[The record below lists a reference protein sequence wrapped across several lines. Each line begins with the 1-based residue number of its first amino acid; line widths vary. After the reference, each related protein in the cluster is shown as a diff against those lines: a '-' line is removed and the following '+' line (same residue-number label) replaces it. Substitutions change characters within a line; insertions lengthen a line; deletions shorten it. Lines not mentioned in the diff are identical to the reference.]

1 MKSIISFAVAA
12 ALALSAGTA
21 LAGNTPSNNNT
32 SVSGSVTSGVSSGT
46 LTDSHVYSANGSST
60 HWSVARANNTTAA
73 GGLGFSGPLQ
83 VGTPLSGGEGPGL
96 SVPGYGGAAVTGAG
110 TYGTTKTVSGG
121 EGNGSTFAGAQQF
134 GLGNVSVTQNIYSG
148 NVHNNVA
155 GQVTSASQVYTNTQ
169 SVNTVTGSGHAE
181 NGSMGYG
188 LTVSGIEA
196 AGANGHIG
204 ASDVLG
210 DHQGAAAGGITHA
223 STINFS
229 VSGSTNW
236 VSNSEQNGNV
246 AYQSN
251 DIGSGG
257 DSQAAG
263 QTSGSVTSTFNVNH
277 KKHHP
282 SN

>member
-46 LTDSHVYSANGSST
+46 FTNSHVYSANGSSN
-60 HWSVARANNTTAA
+60 HWSVASANNTTAA
-73 GGLGFSGPLQ
+73 GGLGFSGPQQ
-83 VGTPLSGGEGPGL
+83 VGTPLPEV
-96 SVPGYGGAAVTGAG
+96 SVPGYGGVAATGAG
-110 TYGTTKTVSGG
+110 TYGTTRTVSGG
-121 EGNGSTFAGAQQF
+121 EGYGSTVAGAQQF
-134 GLGNVSVTQNIYSG
+134 GFGNVSVTQNIYSG
-148 NVHNNVA
+148 NVRNNVA

-169 SVNTVTGSGHAE
+169 SVNTVTGTGHAE

-188 LTVSGIEA
+188 LNVAGIEA

-204 ASDVLG
+204 ASYVLG
-210 DHQGAAAGGITHA
+210 GHQGAAAGGITHA
-223 STINFS
+223 STINSSASNS
-229 VSGSTNW
+229 VNW
-236 VSNSEQNGNV
+236 VNHSEQNGNV

-251 DIGSGG
+251 GIGSGG

-263 QTSGSVTSTFNVNH
+263 QTSGSVTSTFSVKH
-277 KKHHP
+277 KKHH
-282 SN
+282 